1 MNWMILPLKR
11 YFDFSGRSRRLEYW
25 MFALLNAIVLAA
37 ITALVF
43 GFGRP
48 DLSTFDDGA
57 GAMTVYGGLLSGIGL
72 LLPLW
77 WLATLIPNIAVN
89 VRRLHDRDMSGWW
102 FLGFIV
108 AGAIPLIGILASI
121 AYLVLMLL
129 PGTPG
134 PNRFGEDPKGPAT
147 PEVFA

>member
-1 MNWMILPLKR
+1 
-11 YFDFSGRSRRLEYW
+11 
-25 MFALLNAIVLAA
+25 
-37 ITALVF
+37 
-43 GFGRP
+43 
-48 DLSTFDDGA
+48 
-57 GAMTVYGGLLSGIGL
+57 
-72 LLPLW
+72 
-77 WLATLIPNIAVN
+77 
-89 VRRLHDRDMSGWW
+89 MSGWW